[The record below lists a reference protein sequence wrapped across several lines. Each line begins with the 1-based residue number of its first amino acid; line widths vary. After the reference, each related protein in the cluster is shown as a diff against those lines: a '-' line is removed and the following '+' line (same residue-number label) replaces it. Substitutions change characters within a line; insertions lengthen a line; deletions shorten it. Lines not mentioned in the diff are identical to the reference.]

1 MQKVSKN
8 KTGRRNATHTYQEL
22 MQEQQNLVEL
32 ERQFSMDREY
42 LIRNDYSFASFIRVF
57 WPIIDGA
64 KFQNSYHID
73 YLVEILTA
81 MAYDELQNVC
91 VSICPGSGKSKIISS
106 LFPIWYHTV
115 NKNSGHNIASV
126 SYDDS
131 LAYRDSMN
139 HNLVVISDKYRFC
152 MQDRGVYLR
161 FPNRV
166 KVSNLLFETGAIRWA
181 TSCPKGKITGRH
193 FDLGIIDDPLKP
205 ADVTGALAT
214 KGVAIESINNW
225 FRETWQSR
233 IKPTGKQI
241 VVMQRLHNYD
251 LVGYIQD
258 NFSNA
263 TPGQHPTNGEFQ
275 FVSIPMQ
282 SSGRACTVIT
292 KSEKHITYQ
301 RPSGELL
308 DEKRFNE
315 KWLRQ
320 KRKFMTPAI
329 FELQYNQNPDT
340 DKVHLLE
347 VNQVKRFQLA
357 DLPELKSFE
366 HHIVISMDLTFT
378 GATSQVA
385 GVVMSNYDGAYYVL
399 EVYGE
404 HVGFLK
410 AIAECKRLYEK
421 YPMASAILVEDK
433 ANGPAMMDFMKDSG
447 LPFVAVEPRGSKIQ
461 RANAVAWTFADGLI
475 HVPNT
480 YDMPKA
486 EAYLRQLREFP
497 QSKNDDMVDA
507 TTQALDY
514 FIGRQ
519 MIF

>member
-1 MQKVSKN
+1 MSSKPA
-8 KTGRRNATHTYQEL
+8 RRNETHTYQEL
-22 MQEQQNLVEL
+22 LQEQQNLVEL
-32 ERQFSMDREY
+32 ERQYAMDREF
-42 LIRNDYSFASFIRVF
+42 LIRNDYSFASFIKVF
-57 WPIIDGA
+57 WPVIDGA
-64 KFQNSYHID
+64 KFQSSYHIEF
-73 YLVEILTA
+73 LIEILTA

-115 NKNSGHNIASV
+115 NKNRGHNIANV

-139 HNLVVISDKYRFC
+139 HNLIVISDKYRFC

-161 FPNRV
+161 FPKKV
-166 KVSNLLFETGAIRWA
+166 KVSNLLFDTGAIRWA
-181 TSCPKGKITGRH
+181 TSCPRGKITGRH

-205 ADVTGALAT
+205 ADVAGGLAT
-214 KGVAIESINNW
+214 RGVAIEAVNNW

-258 NFSNA
+258 NFANA

-282 SSGRACTVIT
+282 SDGRSCTVVT
-292 KSEKHITYQ
+292 KSERHITYQ
-301 RPSGELL
+301 RPVGELL
-308 DEKRFNE
+308 DAKRFND

-320 KRKFMTPAI
+320 KKKFMGPAV
-329 FELQYNQNPDT
+329 FELQYNQNPET
-340 DKVHLLE
+340 DKVNLLDT
-347 VNQVKRFQLA
+347 NSIQRYRL
-357 DLPELKSFE
+357 DTLPDLKSFE
-366 HHIVISMDLTFT
+366 HNIVISMDLTFT

-385 GVVMSNYDGAYYVL
+385 GVVLSNYNGGYYVL

-410 AIAECKRLYEK
+410 AMEECKRLYNK
-421 YPMASAILVEDK
+421 FPMATAILVEDK

-447 LPFVAVEPRGSKIQ
+447 LPFRAVEPRGSKIQ
-461 RANAVAWTFADGLI
+461 RANAVAWVFSDGLF
-475 HVPNT
+475 HVPES
-480 YDMPKA
+480 YDMSKS
-486 EAYLRQLREFP
+486 EAYIRQLREFP
-497 QSKNDDMVDA
+497 QAKNDDMVDA

-514 FIGRQ
+514 MIGRR